1 MAVLN
6 SVMPAGHW
14 ALQIE
19 SILGFSAEKGY
30 GNEPSKGREG
40 NASATVQVTCTR
52 KGSFKARN
60 AKIVPIMS
68 RDYHVMR
75 LVQHQRQEM
84 FLNMLSRGVPSCQT
98 AGRAQH
104 HVHLPSQTLHL
115 TCKPQSLAGA
125 WILSFYI

>member
-40 NASATVQVTCTR
+40 NASATVQQ
-52 KGSFKARN
+52 S
-60 AKIVPIMS
+60 
-68 RDYHVMR
+68 HVLVRALLR
-75 LVQHQRQEM
+75 LEM
-84 FLNMLSRGVPSCQT
+84 L
-98 AGRAQH
+98 
-104 HVHLPSQTLHL
+104 
-115 TCKPQSLAGA
+115 K
-125 WILSFYI
+125 